1 MNEIVRVTN
10 KPVKVIDALR
20 SGLAKEAWRLSA
32 AIHHWPTSSV
42 DTLAENVAAAEV
54 MVTTPEYSAL
64 VGALEAAFAPASVA
78 DIKRELGLLFA
89 CYPAKDV
96 DISALVACAV
106 DEVIGEQPSVLQ
118 LQFSARHIRHT
129 CKFRPSI
136 AEIMEALDDACSAMV
151 KAKQVIEL
159 PKRLEEA
166 APGLR
171 RLVYVELNRIRGL
184 LSDRERRIDGGKT
197 VKPIDAELKDIR
209 SKLGGVLAHRV
220 TALEPQLPL
229 ITQSISIT
237 ENEKVTIPW

>member
-106 DEVIGEQPSVLQ
+106 DEVTSDQPSVLELQ
-118 LQFSARHIRHT
+118 LSARD
-129 CKFRPSI
+129 S
-136 AEIMEALDDACSAMV
+136 
-151 KAKQVIEL
+151 
-159 PKRLEEA
+159 A
-166 APGLR
+166 APASSGRASLR
-171 RLVYVELNRIRGL
+171 SSRHWTMLTRRWLGRG
-184 LSDRERRIDGGKT
+184 
-197 VKPIDAELKDIR
+197 R
-209 SKLGGVLAHRV
+209 SSSFPSVRMSRV
-220 TALEPQLPL
+220 GPA
-229 ITQSISIT
+229 
-237 ENEKVTIPW
+237 